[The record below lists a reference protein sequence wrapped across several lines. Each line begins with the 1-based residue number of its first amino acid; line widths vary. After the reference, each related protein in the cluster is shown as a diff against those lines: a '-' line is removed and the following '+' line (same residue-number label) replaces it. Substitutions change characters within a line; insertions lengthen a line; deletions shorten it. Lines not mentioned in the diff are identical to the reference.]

1 VKLGIVSQVME
12 GETSVKNKLMLDK
25 DIQTPVHFVERNF
38 DPNYFWNEWELRK
51 KAIQMAN
58 IRKNQ
63 TKVINKG

>member
-1 VKLGIVSQVME
+1 LGIVNQVME

-25 DIQTPVHFVERNF
+25 DIQTPVHFIEKNF
-38 DPNYFWNEWELRK
+38 DPSYFWNEWELRK

-63 TKVINKG
+63 TKVPLLLI